1 MRDRAD
7 AVQTGRHGADFSA
20 GTVVFLIGMRVNSL
34 WRVRDWLPVFMA
46 MPRMLRELFRQ
57 PELGLLDARTELA
70 WRRATV
76 IQYWESMDKLVAYA
90 AARDHDHLPAWK
102 AYNASVKR
110 SGPVV
115 GVWHEAY
122 EVHPATSHIVYRNMP
137 PFGMAAATRGAPA
150 SQLPDPSVRSHAE
163 T

>member
-1 MRDRAD
+1 
-7 AVQTGRHGADFSA
+7 
-20 GTVVFLIGMRVNSL
+20 
-34 WRVRDWLPVFMA
+34 
-46 MPRMLRELFRQ
+46 MPRMPREVARQ
-57 PELGLLDARTELA
+57 PELGLLEARTELA

-76 IQYWESMDKLVAYA
+76 IQYWESMDRLMAYV
-90 AARDHDHLPAWK
+90 AARDHNHLPAWN

-122 EVHPATSHIVYRNMP
+122 EVHPATSHIMYRNMP
-137 PFGMAAATRGAPA
+137 PFGMAAATSGVAA
-150 SQLPDPSVRSHAE
+150 SHLPDQPVGSQID

>member
-1 MRDRAD
+1 MSDSNAIQAGRYRAD
-7 AVQTGRHGADFSA
+7 FPA
-20 GTVVFLIGMRVNSL
+20 GTVVFLIGMRVNAL
-34 WRVRDWLPVFMA
+34 WRVRDWLPVFIA
-46 MPRMLRELFRQ
+46 MPRMLRELARQ
-57 PELGLLDARTELA
+57 PELGLLEARTEVA

-76 IQYWESMDKLVAYA
+76 IQYWESMDKLMAYA
-90 AARDHDHLPAWK
+90 AARNREHLPAWK

-110 SGPVV
+110 SGAVV

-137 PFGMAAATRGAPA
+137 PFGMTAATRGAPA
-150 SQLPDPSVRSHAE
+150 NQLLDPSVRSDPE

>member
-76 IQYWESMDKLVAYA
+76 IQYWESMDKLMAYA
-90 AARDHDHLPAWK
+90 AARNAEHLPAWK
-102 AYNASVKR
+102 AFNQRARKTPGSV
-110 SGPVV
+110 GI
-115 GVWHEAY
+115 WHEAY
-122 EVHPATSHIVYRNMP
+122 TVDPQTSHIVYNSMP
-137 PFGMAAATRGAPA
+137 VFGMAKATAAAPEN
-150 SQLPDPSVRSHAE
+150 QMPPQPIPSRAE
-163 T
+163 V